1 MENMYLTLAQAAEYL
16 KLCKSTLYKKT
27 SLREIPFC
35 KPGGKLILFLKK
47 DLEEYLSKNWFQTK
61 LAIEKMAEDNIYKK
75 RGGEYEKK

>member
-1 MENMYLTLAQAAEYL
+1 MENIYLTLAQAAEYL

-47 DLEEYLSKNWFQTK
+47 DLEEYLTKNRFEAK
-61 LAIEKMAEDNIYKK
+61 KEIENNYLTNLIEAK
-75 RGGEYEKK
+75 